1 MEVLDIIEAC
11 KVTVFGED
19 DAKAKFIDCGLGGVS
34 AMLPSLQSPPKFG
47 QQQGDELDLNG
58 LCFDKATLEFI
69 QKKAKYLFQMNRT
82 KADRSFKFTKHI
94 FEKFY

>member
-1 MEVLDIIEAC
+1 MQASIRSQRTSLVPLFKLADKVTEVRMEVLDIIEAC

-47 QQQGDELDLNG
+47 
-58 LCFDKATLEFI
+58 
-69 QKKAKYLFQMNRT
+69 
-82 KADRSFKFTKHI
+82 
-94 FEKFY
+94 